1 MLGGR
6 KLFGGLG
13 AGGSGTTGGG
23 GWPLWGKIAAVV
35 VVLLL
40 VGYPIAMLLAH
51 QINDDP
57 DFTPGPEFEVEGGSR
72 AVAMAA
78 ALIHREVVE
87 TKWVANTPFPFP
99 SSFLD
104 NMPNFQ
110 VGLIY
115 ALSRFAVEMTDSLGR
130 SRGTSQV
137 DRDLDQASGLLKY
150 DGTIWIWEPS
160 ISIFPT
166 ARAET
171 QYEAGMRALM
181 NYNKRL
187 GSGEAVFEKR
197 ADNLIA
203 FLDRVTADLGG
214 VSAAIDE
221 RLQHAGAGWFDTRAD
236 DVFYANKGRLYGY
249 ALVLRALG
257 KDFES
262 ILADRNVGVVWEN
275 MIASMLAA
283 AALRPLVV
291 SNGSPDG
298 LIFPNHLAAQ
308 GFFLLRGRVQ
318 LREVANILAK

>member
-13 AGGSGTTGGG
+13 AGGEGSAGG
-23 GWPLWGKIAAVV
+23 GWPLWSKIAAVV
-35 VVLLL
+35 AVMLLL
-40 VGYPIAMLLAH
+40 GYPIAMLMAH

-110 VGLIY
+110 GGLMY

-130 SRGTSQV
+130 ARGTSQV
-137 DRDLDQASGLLKY
+137 DHDLDHASGLLKY
-150 DGTIWIWEPS
+150 DGTIWVWEPS

-171 QYEAGMRALM
+171 QYQAGMRALM

-187 GSGEAVFEKR
+187 AAGEAVFEKR
-197 ADNLIA
+197 ADNLIS
-203 FLDRVTADLGG
+203 LLERVAADLGG
-214 VSAAIDE
+214 VSAAIDA
-221 RLQHAGAGWFDTRAD
+221 RLQDAGAGWFDTQAD

-249 ALVLRALG
+249 ALLLRALG
-257 KDFES
+257 QDFES
-262 ILADRNVGVVWEN
+262 MLADRNVGTVWEH
-275 MIASMLAA
+275 MIASMVEAA
-283 AALRPLVV
+283 SLRPLIV

-308 GFFLLRGRVQ
+308 GFLLLRGRIQ

>member
-13 AGGSGTTGGG
+13 AGGEGSAGG
-23 GWPLWGKIAAVV
+23 GWPLWSKIAAVV
-35 VVLLL
+35 AVLLL
-40 VGYPIAMLLAH
+40 LGYPIAMLMAH

-57 DFTPGPEFEVEGGSR
+57 NFTPGPEFEVEGGSR

-110 VGLIY
+110 VGLMY

-130 SRGTSQV
+130 ARGTSQV
-137 DRDLDQASGLLKY
+137 DHDLDHASGLLKY
-150 DGTIWIWEPS
+150 DGTIWVWEPS

-171 QYEAGMRALM
+171 QYQAGMRALM
-181 NYNKRL
+181 SYNKRL
-187 GSGEAVFEKR
+187 AAGEAVFEKR
-197 ADNLIA
+197 ADNLISV
-203 FLDRVTADLGG
+203 LERVAADLGG
-214 VSAAIDE
+214 VSAAIDA
-221 RLQHAGAGWFDTRAD
+221 RLQDAGAGWFDTQAD

-249 ALVLRALG
+249 ALLLRALG
-257 KDFES
+257 QDFES
-262 ILADRNVGVVWEN
+262 ILADRNVSTIWEH
-275 MIASMLAA
+275 MIASMMAA
-283 AALRPLVV
+283 ASLRPLVV

-298 LIFPNHLAAQ
+298 LVFPNHLAAQ
-308 GFFLLRGRVQ
+308 GFLLLRGRIQ

>member
-13 AGGSGTTGGG
+13 AGGEGSAGG
-23 GWPLWGKIAAVV
+23 GWPLWSKIAAVV
-35 VVLLL
+35 AVLLL
-40 VGYPIAMLLAH
+40 LGYPIAMLMAH

-57 DFTPGPEFEVEGGSR
+57 NFTPRAEFEVEGGSR

-99 SSFLD
+99 SSLLD

-110 VGLIY
+110 VGLMY

-130 SRGTSQV
+130 ARGTSQV
-137 DRDLDQASGLLKY
+137 DHDLDHASGLLKY
-150 DGTIWIWEPS
+150 DGTIWVWEPS

-171 QYEAGMRALM
+171 QYQAGMRALM
-181 NYNKRL
+181 SYNKRL
-187 GSGEAVFEKR
+187 AAGEAVFEKR
-197 ADNLIA
+197 ADNLISV
-203 FLDRVTADLGG
+203 LERVAADLGG
-214 VSAAIDE
+214 VSAAIDA
-221 RLQHAGAGWFDTRAD
+221 RLQDAGAGWFDTQAD

-249 ALVLRALG
+249 ALLLRALG
-257 KDFES
+257 QDFES
-262 ILADRNVGVVWEN
+262 MLADRNVATVWEH
-275 MIASMLAA
+275 MIASMVEAA
-283 AALRPLVV
+283 SLRPLIV

-298 LIFPNHLAAQ
+298 LVFPNHLAAQ
-308 GFFLLRGRVQ
+308 GFLLLRGRIQ